1 MSPASPASPI
11 KPAEIIEFW
20 FSDEVRDQ
28 WFGGSRELD
37 QQILQ
42 RYQTT
47 WEAAR
52 DGRLG
57 DWENSAEG
65 ALALVIVLDQ
75 LPLNMFRGQ
84 PRSFST
90 EAASREVAERAI
102 AAGLDRQL
110 SDSHKLMLYLP
121 YMHGESIADQDRAIA
136 LFTAAGM
143 TENVQW
149 ANHHRDIVQR
159 FGRFPHRNAILGRDS
174 SAEEIGWLDSP
185 DGFNG

>member
-1 MSPASPASPI
+1 MSPINPVSPP
-11 KPAEIIEFW
+11 EIIEFW
-20 FSDEVRDQ
+20 FSEPVRKQ
-28 WFGGSRELD
+28 WFGGSEELD
-37 QQILQ
+37 EDIRQ
-42 RYQTT
+42 RHHRT

-52 DGRLG
+52 DGRLS
-57 DWENSAEG
+57 DWENSAAG

-84 PRSFST
+84 PQSFST

-174 SAEEIGWLDSP
+174 SAEEIAWLDSP
-185 DGFNG
+185 DGFKG